1 MNPLSRKPI
10 HAILFDLDDTLWPIV
25 PVILRA
31 EALLH
36 EWLQEHAPAVPQ
48 RFSIAALRARR
59 SELIKAQPHL
69 AIDLWALRH
78 TGLTE
83 AFQACGEACDKVD
96 QAMAL
101 FAHARNQVTLYDD
114 VAVCLPRLA
123 RHVSLGSL
131 TNGGADLQA
140 IGLAHHFKVS
150 VAAHQLGRA
159 KPDPAVFHAAC
170 EALALAPENVVY
182 VGDDLALDVEGA
194 QRAGLRGIWLNRT
207 GTAASANHSHIRPDA
222 NLTSLHEL
230 ENWLLATDNSDEVT
244 GAARLRSLE

>member
-1 MNPLSRKPI
+1 MKTLSRKPI

-48 RFSIAALRARR
+48 RFSIEALRARR
-59 SELIKAQPHL
+59 NELLKLQPHL
-69 AIDLWALRH
+69 AIDLWTLRH

-83 AFQACGEACDKVD
+83 AFQACGEDISKIEP
-96 QAMAL
+96 AMAL
-101 FAHARNQVTLYDD
+101 FADARNQVTPYDD
-114 VAVCLPRLA
+114 VAICLPRLA

-140 IGLAHHFKVS
+140 IGLSHHFKVS
-150 VAAHQLGRA
+150 LAAHQLGRA
-159 KPDPAVFHAAC
+159 KPDPLIFHAAC
-170 EALALAPENVVY
+170 EALALAPENVAY

-194 QRAGLRGIWLNRT
+194 QKAGLTGIWLNRT
-207 GTAASANHSHIRPDA
+207 GAAARDRHAHIRPDA
-222 NLTSLHEL
+222 CVASLHEL
-230 ENWLLATDNSDEVT
+230 ENWLMAINNHHEVT
-244 GAARLRSLE
+244 GAACLRSLE